1 MFNCLHTCS
10 HNISTTSSGCIA
22 AGRSDR
28 LLDWTTVHH
37 KLPWNVVLLLG
48 SGFALARGAQV
59 GGSGT
64 ERKRIWDVYKQ
75 SLVHDW
81 TGWHAYILAIVHYRI
96 VSYCSPENWLVIV
109 CGNCTL

>member
-1 MFNCLHTCS
+1 M
-10 HNISTTSSGCIA
+10 
-22 AGRSDR
+22 
-28 LLDWTTVHH
+28 
-37 KLPWNVVLLLG
+37 
-48 SGFALARGAQV
+48 
-59 GGSGT
+59 GGSGM
-64 ERKRIWDVYKQ
+64 ERKRIWDIYKQ